1 MEPIEKDVVL
11 EADADR
17 VWRALTNKDELSNWM
32 MMPTNFNPKVGAKFY
47 FQANPNEEWTSKV
60 TGKVKELDKNEK
72 LSFTWNSDQ
81 LSKETLVTFTLSEK
95 ENKTKLKL
103 IHSGWEETEDDENNM
118 RNLYNEGW
126 GQRLFE
132 NLKELVSQK
141 FIV

>member
-1 MEPIEKDVVL
+1 MEPIEKDVIL

-17 VWRALTNKDELSNWM
+17 VWKALTNKDELSRWM

-47 FQANPNEEWTSKV
+47 FQANPNEEWTDKV
-60 TGKVKELDKNEK
+60 TGKVKELDKNKK

-81 LSKETLVTFTLSEK
+81 LRNETLVTFTLSEK
-95 ENKTKLKL
+95 ENKTELKL
-103 IHSGWEETEDDENNM
+103 IHSGWEENEDDKNEM